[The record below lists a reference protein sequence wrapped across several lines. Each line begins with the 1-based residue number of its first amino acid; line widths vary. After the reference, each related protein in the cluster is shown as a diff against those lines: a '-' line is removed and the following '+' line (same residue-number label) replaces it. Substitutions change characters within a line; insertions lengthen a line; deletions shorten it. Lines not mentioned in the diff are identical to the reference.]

1 MSAIESNVMVNPINE
16 SGNFKR
22 LEADS
27 RPQQRTQPAAKESHA
42 EETNLVSRSDTL
54 KQIDALKEFIR
65 DAQEIDQERVAFFKE
80 ELAAGQYH
88 IRSDNIA
95 QKMMA
100 DLEVN

>member
-27 RPQQRTQPAAKESHA
+27 RPQRTQPAAQESHA

-95 QKMMA
+95 QKIIA